1 MLTVG
6 LTGGIATGK
15 STVAGLLEAHG
26 CHLFHAD
33 RIAHEQIEPGGPAYD
48 AVVDSFGQEI
58 VNSDGAIDRTR
69 LGAIVFADPARLEH
83 LNRLIHP
90 YVLALTEHEIK
101 LFEQS
106 HPGGIF
112 VAEAALHI
120 EIDYHR
126 RFDTLIVTWCPPEQ
140 QLERLLARG
149 HLTKETAQQR
159 LHSQMPAESK
169 KEYADYLVDC
179 SGTLAETEEQVE
191 RIYQALQGLARSA
204 RPEG

>member
-15 STVAGLLEAHG
+15 STVAGLLEAHS
-26 CHLFHAD
+26 CRLFHAD
-33 RIAHEQIEPGGPAYD
+33 KIAHEQIAPGGPAYD
-48 AVVDSFGQEI
+48 AVVDSFGKEI
-58 VNSDGAIDRTR
+58 VNADGAIDRAR
-69 LGAIVFADPARLEH
+69 LGAIVFANPARLEH

-90 YVLALTEHEIK
+90 HVLALTEHEIK
-101 LFEQS
+101 QFELS
-106 HPGGIF
+106 HPNGIF

-126 RFDTLIVTWCPPEQ
+126 RFDKLIVTWCPPEQ

-149 HLTKETAQQR
+149 NLTREAAELR
-159 LHSQMPAESK
+159 LNSQMPAESK

-191 RIYQALQGLARSA
+191 RIYLELRELAQSPG
-204 RPEG
+204 PEG

>member
-33 RIAHEQIEPGGPAYD
+33 RIAHEQIEPGGPAYE
-48 AVVDSFGQEI
+48 AVVDSFGKEI

-83 LNRLIHP
+83 LNSLIHP
-90 YVLALTEHEIK
+90 HVLALTEHEIK
-101 LFEQS
+101 QFEQS
-106 HPGGIF
+106 HPDGIF

-120 EIDYHR
+120 EIGYHR
-126 RFDTLIVTWCPPEQ
+126 RFDKLIVTWCPPEQ

-149 HLTKETAQQR
+149 HLTREAAEQR

-179 SGTLAETEEQVE
+179 SGTLAKTEEQVE
-191 RIYQALQGLARSA
+191 RIYQELQGLAQSS